1 MHSLSPNLL
10 QLPQCWFPDNL
21 NLDRPDRQNRVKC
34 LLCFSLCH
42 AMIFLIERQIYMG
55 GEEMNIIGNINK
67 KLIFDKDEICAGG
80 ENDIEEVIRV
90 TPVPLPEDY
99 IEFLKQISGE
109 DSYGPEFEV
118 EDEGLSIWI
127 WSAKMALEKSE
138 EFNRPSNQKFM
149 SNAWLFGND
158 LGDLVYF
165 FGTGKDGFGLYRT
178 SAGCL
183 DLENDEK
190 ISDTLTDF
198 LVHGVGIDIDTS
210 L

>member
-1 MHSLSPNLL
+1 
-10 QLPQCWFPDNL
+10 
-21 NLDRPDRQNRVKC
+21 
-34 LLCFSLCH
+34 
-42 AMIFLIERQIYMG
+42 
-55 GEEMNIIGNINK
+55 MNIIENINK
-67 KLIFDKDEICAGG
+67 KLVFDKDEICAGG
-80 ENDIEEVIRV
+80 ENDIKEVIRIS
-90 TPVPLPEDY
+90 PVSLPEDY
-99 IEFLKQISGE
+99 IEFLRQISGE

-127 WSAKMALEKSE
+127 WSAKVALESLE
-138 EFNRPSNQKFM
+138 EFNNPNFVSNV
-149 SNAWLFGND
+149 WLFGND

-183 DLENDEK
+183 SFEHAEK

-198 LVHGVGIDIDTS
+198 LVNGVGIDIATS